1 MWRTGAGKRLPSIS
15 YFSLACGAVLNNRYN
30 INSGLEPNFTRSLGD
45 AFTYLY
51 ASINLLCF

>member
-30 INSGLEPNFTRSLGD
+30 INSGLSRAEFHALVGG
-45 AFTYLY
+45 
-51 ASINLLCF
+51 CFYMFICIY